1 MIEPKDVEHVARLA
15 RLVLGETDLARMRAE
30 LSAIL
35 DYIEKLKGADVDGVE
50 PTAQA
55 VPLVNVM
62 REDEVEPS
70 LPREAMMANA
80 PDPAGEFFRV
90 PRIIED

>member
-1 MIEPKDVEHVARLA
+1 VIEPQDVEHVARLA
-15 RLVLGETDLARMRAE
+15 RLVLSDADKARMRAE
-30 LSAIL
+30 LGAIL
-35 DYIEKLKGADVDGVE
+35 EYIEKLKGVDVEGVE